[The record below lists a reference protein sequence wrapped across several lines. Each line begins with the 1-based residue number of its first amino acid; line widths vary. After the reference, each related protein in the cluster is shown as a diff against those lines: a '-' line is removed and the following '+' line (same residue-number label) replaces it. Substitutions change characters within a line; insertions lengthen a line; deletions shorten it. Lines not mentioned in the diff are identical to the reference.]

1 MALHIFNTQAQFKSK
16 LALIQTSLTRD
27 DAVLLIEDAVY
38 ASQKFRKELKAHVY
52 TLEEDCL
59 ARAIVDNIDRSNSMI
74 DYAGFV
80 ELTEIHQHIIS
91 W

>member
-27 DAVLLIEDAVY
+27 DAVLFIEDAVY
-38 ASQKFRKELKAHVY
+38 AAQKFRKELKAHIY
-52 TLEEDCL
+52 TLEEDCI
-59 ARAIVDNIDRSNSMI
+59 ARAIIEKIDRSCAVI
-74 DYAGFV
+74 DYSGFV
-80 ELTEIHQHIIS
+80 ELTEIHKNIIS